1 MKTVA
6 HCATPFLPETGSW
19 IYSQL
24 ASLRSYRA
32 VALTQEARNLDQYPV
47 SALFTAESLTGWKA
61 AANRLVRRVTGQYPF
76 YPEVLRAYRA
86 DLIHAHHGFQGGRCL
101 RARRRAALPMVTSF
115 YGADATRAAGD
126 PKWRALYRRL
136 FSEGELFLA
145 EGSCMAAQLGRIGC
159 PEEKVAVHHLGVD
172 LARIPFDPPA
182 AGDRTRVL
190 ICASFREKKGI
201 PDGIRAVARA
211 RERTGADVGLV
222 LIGDGPQRPAVEEAL
237 AATGI
242 GGCTERLG
250 VLPYSRVLEELG
262 RGHILLQ
269 PSRTAADGDG
279 EGGAPVILLEAQA
292 AGMPVVATRHA
303 DIPEYVVD
311 EASGLL
317 AGEGDVEG
325 LADRLSALLL
335 DPSRW
340 PAMGRAGR
348 AHVEA
353 HYNASFQTAAL
364 EAIYDTLV

>member
-19 IYSQL
+19 IHGQL
-24 ASLRSYRA
+24 ASLQSYRA

-47 SALFTAESLTGWKA
+47 SALFTAESLVGWKA
-61 AANRLVRRVTGQYPF
+61 AANRVIRRFTGQYPF
-76 YPEVLRAYRA
+76 YTGVLRTYRA

-101 RARRRAALPMVTSF
+101 GAKRRSALPMVTSF
-115 YGADATRAAGD
+115 YGADATQAVRD

-145 EGSCMAAQLGRIGC
+145 EGSAMAAQLDRIGC

-172 LARIPFDPPA
+172 LTRIPFDPRA
-182 AGDRTRVL
+182 AGEQTRVL

-201 PDGIRAVARA
+201 PDGIRALALA
-211 RERTGADVGLV
+211 RERTGADVRLV
-222 LIGDGPQRPAVEEAL
+222 LIGDGPELPAVEGAL
-237 AATGI
+237 AGTGI
-242 GGCTERLG
+242 GECTERLG

-262 RGHILLQ
+262 SCHILLQ
-269 PSRTAADGDG
+269 PSRTATDGDG

-325 LADRLSALLL
+325 LADRLAALLE

-340 PAMGRAGR
+340 PAMGRSGR
-348 AHVEA
+348 AHVA
-353 HYNASFQTAAL
+353 TNYNASRQTQAL
-364 EAIYDTLV
+364 EAIYDTLT

>member
-19 IYSQL
+19 IHSQL
-24 ASLRSYRA
+24 ASLKSYRA

-47 SALFTAESLTGWKA
+47 DALFTAESLVGWKG
-61 AANRLVRRVTGQYPF
+61 AANRVVRRITGQYPF

-101 RARRRAALPMVTSF
+101 RARRCSALPMVTSF
-115 YGADATRAAGD
+115 YGADATRAAGN

-145 EGSCMAAQLGRIGC
+145 EGSSMAAQLGRIGC
-159 PEEKVAVHHLGVD
+159 PEEKIAVHRLGVD
-172 LARIPFDPPA
+172 LARIPFHRPA
-182 AGDRTRVL
+182 AVERTRIL

-222 LIGDGPQRPAVEEAL
+222 LIGDGPERPAVEGAL
-237 AATGI
+237 AETGI
-242 GGCTERLG
+242 GEFTERLG

-262 RGHILLQ
+262 RCHILLQ
-269 PSRTAADGDG
+269 PSRTASDGDG
-279 EGGAPVILLEAQA
+279 EGGAPVILLEGQA

-325 LADRLSALLL
+325 LADRLAALLV
-335 DPSRW
+335 DPSSW
-340 PAMGRAGR
+340 PAMGRSGR
-348 AHVEA
+348 AHVETN
-353 HYNASFQTAAL
+353 YNASRQTQAL
-364 EAIYDTLV
+364 EAIYDSLT